1 MESSA
6 KQETQ
11 PKPRLIVRLGVFLAS
26 HHILFRF
33 TLISPYVCS
42 LNPSFGPFFLTHPSP
57 FEISVICCFAG
68 IIALL
73 LLPSLAKNTYL
84 SENALIPGNWP
95 SSLFLLLW
103 SVNVYLLLA
112 YCYRCYLF
120 LWSFWGSW
128 WVSFVGYP
136 NLLGRRFCCCHCFFI
151 L

>member
-84 SENALIPGNWP
+84 SENALIPGSANP
-95 SSLFLLLW
+95 LF
-103 SVNVYLLLA
+103 STEDAIEANRFMKGIEA
-112 YCYRCYLF
+112 AA
-120 LWSFWGSW
+120 G
-128 WVSFVGYP
+128 VSIGGMYVTP
-136 NLLGRRFCCCHCFFI
+136 
-151 L
+151 